1 MSNPVDDKF
10 HELLELAKKHGVMD
24 VVWKEGDVKI
34 AFRRSPSA
42 SAPAVA
48 VSANGDGAS
57 QAGAEVPVD
66 PHVLVKSPMVGTFRR
81 SVSKNRPPM
90 IMLGNHIKPGDPL
103 AVVECMKIPTDVVS
117 YCAGEVKEILV
128 EDGQPVEYGQPL
140 FSILPV
146 ASAEAQG

>member
-1 MSNPVDDKF
+1 
-10 HELLELAKKHGVMD
+10 
-24 VVWKEGDVKI
+24 
-34 AFRRSPSA
+34 
-42 SAPAVA
+42 
-48 VSANGDGAS
+48 
-57 QAGAEVPVD
+57 
-66 PHVLVKSPMVGTFRR
+66 MVGTFRR
-81 SVSKNRPPM
+81 SVSKGRPPL

-140 FSILPV
+140 FSILPA